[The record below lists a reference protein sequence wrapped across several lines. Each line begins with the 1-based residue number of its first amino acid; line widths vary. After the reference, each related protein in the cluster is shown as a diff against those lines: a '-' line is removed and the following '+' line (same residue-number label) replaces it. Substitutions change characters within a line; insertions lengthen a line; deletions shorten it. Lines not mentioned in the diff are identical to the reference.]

1 MEIYQLE
8 LFLAVV
14 SAGSLTQAAKDRGL
28 SAGAVSQQL
37 QKLSA
42 DIGASLFV
50 KAGRGLL
57 LTPEGE
63 QFAERARHLL
73 NEVAELRH
81 SFSGNADQDTS
92 PFHFATGAT
101 TLIHGL
107 SRPLRALRRRY
118 RQAQIRVTVAN
129 TEEMVE
135 GLLKRRFDLALISL
149 PIEDDRLNITP
160 LYEEE
165 LLLLRNS
172 DKPLNG
178 WRVGTI
184 KPEDLNSEP
193 FLLYPPDSNMRQ
205 LINQHFH
212 SLGVNP
218 HVSMEAADTEVIL
231 RMVEAGFGQSI
242 LPEYAL
248 RRSPRYFKVMR
259 VEGAR
264 LFRRQALA
272 SLRSAY
278 SRPLTHAISKLLQSS
293 LR

>member
-14 SAGSLTQAAKDRGL
+14 GAESLTQAARDRGL

-37 QKLSA
+37 AKLSA
-42 DIGASLFV
+42 EIGVVLMAR
-50 KAGRGLL
+50 AGRGLV

-63 QFAERARHLL
+63 QFADRARHLL
-73 NEVAELRH
+73 KEVDELRH
-81 SFSGNADQDTS
+81 SFGGDAELDTS

-118 RQAQIRVTVAN
+118 RRAEIRLTVAN

-149 PIEDDRLNITP
+149 PVEDERLNLTP
-160 LYEEE
+160 LYQEE

-172 DKPLNG
+172 DKALSG
-178 WRVGTI
+178 WRVGSV
-184 KPEDLNSEP
+184 KRKDLNSEP
-193 FLLYPPDSNMRQ
+193 FILYPPESNMRQ
-205 LINQHFH
+205 LIDQHFH
-212 SLGVNP
+212 SLSVTP
-218 HVSMEAADTEVIL
+218 RVSMEAADTEVIL

-248 RRSPRYFKVMR
+248 RRSPRFFKAMR

-278 SRPLTHAISKLLQSS
+278 SRPLTHAIAKFLQAS